1 LTIKL
6 SVRVDQGK
14 VRLVRVLTIEDQL
27 RVGRDSGNT
36 LGAVGKVSGDGEP
49 ALASNLH
56 ADEADV
62 PTLDDFTLSKTEG
75 ERLALGVRVEDLS
88 VLQLSDV
95 PHVELASVL
104 GDGTS
109 TGLLVLDG
117 DAVDDFRGGGLLGRL
132 LGVLLAVSRA
142 LLDRLCKL
150 DLLLGLGGLGAGLN
164 RLAVVGLQLLLLL
177 L

>member
-1 LTIKL
+1 MCRRTI
-6 SVRVDQGK
+6 
-14 VRLVRVLTIEDQL
+14 
-27 RVGRDSGNT
+27 
-36 LGAVGKVSGDGEP
+36 LGAVGQVGGNGES
-49 ALASNLH
+49 ALTTDLH
-56 ADEADV
+56 ADETDV
-62 PTLDDFTLSKTEG
+62 PALDDLAFSKTEG
-75 ERLALGVRVEDLS
+75 ERLALGVRIEDLS
-88 VLQLSDV
+88 VLQLFDI
-95 PHVELASVL
+95 PHVALASVL

-117 DAVDDFRGGGLLGRL
+117 DAIDDFRGGHGGLLGRL
-132 LGVLLAVSRA
+132 LGVLLALSRA